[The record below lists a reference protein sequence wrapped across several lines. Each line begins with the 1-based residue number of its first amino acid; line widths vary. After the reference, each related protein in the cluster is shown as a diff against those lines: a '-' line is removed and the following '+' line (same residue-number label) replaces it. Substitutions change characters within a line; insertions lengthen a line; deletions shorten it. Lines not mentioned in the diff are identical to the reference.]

1 MKMINATGYSY
12 DAMKNTLTCSAS
24 FLKNASA
31 LNSPEY
37 LIIKKLKEDNP
48 NMNIVPAAKKSFDR
62 NAFNISFR
70 KMEDYIKLCNNSND
84 RLTEFGKV
92 KSISKIQSSPYHY
105 VKTWFL
111 DNYANYSDQPEFDED
126 GFIIV
131 KTREEMKAEHPSP
144 ETKDDAKPDNN
155 TDSDHW
161 EPRIL
166 SA

>member
-1 MKMINATGYSY
+1 MLNVTGYSY

-48 NMNIVPAAKKSFDR
+48 NMNIVPAAKKLSDR

-70 KMEDYIKLCNNSND
+70 KMEDYIKLCNNSVD
-84 RLTEFGKV
+84 RLKEFGKV

-111 DNYANYSDQPEFDED
+111 DNYANYSEQPEFDED

-131 KTREEMKAEHPSP
+131 KTREEMKAEQMNQQEEN
-144 ETKDDAKPDNN
+144 ETSSKPQ
-155 TDSDHW
+155 
-161 EPRIL
+161 L
-166 SA
+166 KLAV